1 MTSCSHDFRSDT
13 ITNPTKEMMEAIT
26 NSYSALGDAV
36 YEEDTITID
45 FENRVKEL
53 TGHEAAVFAVS
64 GTMTN
69 QLAIRSHLF
78 QPPHSILC
86 DHRAHVYTCEAGGIA
101 TLSQAMVTP
110 VIPSNGIYMTL
121 EDIKDKIIV
130 GEDVHVAPTKLICLE
145 NTMGGAIYP
154 IEEIRRI
161 SKFARDNGIPIHLD
175 GARLWNASIATGFSM
190 REYGSLF
197 DSISLCLSK
206 GLCAPVGSVLV
217 GSKKL
222 VKTATWFKK
231 QAGGGIRQ
239 SGILTAAANVALDQ
253 VWPSMAKTHA
263 TTKEFANFVTS
274 DLGLELLFP
283 ADTNFVYIDD
293 KGKFDEDVFVR
304 LGAERG
310 IKLLGG
316 RIVFHYHTAPEA
328 IETLKE
334 VLREAIKQ
342 YTGVKEDKLKTSG
355 YI

>member
-1 MTSCSHDFRSDT
+1 MTACSHDFRSDT

-36 YEEDTITID
+36 YEEDTITTN
-45 FENRVKEL
+45 FESRIKEL

-121 EDIKDKIIV
+121 EDIKAKIIV

-145 NTMGGAIYP
+145 NTMGGA
-154 IEEIRRI
+154 
-161 SKFARDNGIPIHLD
+161 
-175 GARLWNASIATGFSM
+175 RLWNASIATGVSM

-222 VKTATWFKK
+222 IKTATWFKK

-239 SGILTAAANVALDQ
+239 SGILTSAANVALDQ

-263 TTKEFANFVTS
+263 TAKEFANFVTS
-274 DLGLELLFP
+274 DLGLKLLFP
-283 ADTNFVYIDD
+283 ADTNFVYIDETD
-293 KGKFDEDVFVR
+293 KFDSDVFVK

-316 RIVFHYHTAPEA
+316 RIVFHYHTSPEA

-334 VLREAIKQ
+334 VLQEAIKQ
-342 YTGVKEDKLKTSG
+342 YSGVKEDKLKTSG

>member
-1 MTSCSHDFRSDT
+1 MSSSNDFRSDT
-13 ITNPTKEMMEAIT
+13 ITGPTKEMMEAIA

-36 YEEDTITID
+36 YNEDQITLD
-45 FENRVKEL
+45 FEKRIVDL
-53 TGHEAAVFAVS
+53 TGHEAAMFAVS

-78 QPPHSILC
+78 QPPHSVLC
-86 DHRAHVYTCEAGGIA
+86 DYRAHVYTCEAGGIA

-110 VIPSNGIYMTL
+110 VIPSNGVYMTL
-121 EDIKDKIIV
+121 EDIKERIV
-130 GEDVHVAPTKLICLE
+130 VGDDVHVAPTKLICLE
-145 NTMGGAIYP
+145 NTMGGAIFP

-161 SKFARDNGIPIHLD
+161 SKFAREQGIPIHLD
-175 GARLWNASIATGFSM
+175 GARLWNASIAAGVSM

-217 GSKKL
+217 GSKAL

-239 SGILTAAANVALDQ
+239 SGILTSAANVALDQ

-263 TTKEFANFVTS
+263 TAQEFANFVKS
-274 DLGLELLFP
+274 DLGLDLLFP
-283 ADTNFVYIDD
+283 ADTNFVYIDNR
-293 KGKFDEDVFVR
+293 GKFDSDVFVK

-316 RIVFHYHTAPEA
+316 RIVFHYHTSEHA
-328 IETLKE
+328 IAILKDVLKQAITEYSGETK
-334 VLREAIKQ
+334 
-342 YTGVKEDKLKTSG
+342 DKLNTSG